1 MTRRNERGSAH
12 LEVVLIAPIMILV
25 LGWVLTWS
33 RIAIAQDAVTS
44 AAGAAA
50 RAAAL
55 ERTPGKA
62 TQAGNAVAQ
71 ATLTSRDLKC
81 SSTTVT
87 INTAGF
93 HTPVGQKSSVS
104 ATVTCVVALGD
115 LSLPSRGTKT
125 ITRTAAAPLDT
136 YRGRGK

>member
-1 MTRRNERGSAH
+1 MKRRDERGSAH
-12 LEVVLIAPIMILV
+12 LEVVLIAPVMIVV
-25 LGWVLTWS
+25 LGLVLTWS

-55 ERTPGKA
+55 ERTPGAA
-62 TQAGNAVAQ
+62 TSVGTAMAQ
-71 ATLTSRDLKC
+71 ATMTSRDLKC

-93 HTPVGQKSSVS
+93 HTAVGQKSSVS

-115 LSLPSRGTKT
+115 LSLPSSVNKT
-125 ITRTAAAPLDT
+125 ITRTASVPLDT
-136 YRGRGK
+136 YRGRGN